1 MGMGADIAGIPFI
14 LFLWLLLPVRAW
26 SRLSYSSLLVAV
38 LSSTTSI
45 PSWLWRSVSL
55 FLDDHCIN
63 ANAIIERDIV
73 IFDPK
78 HINFDGLLLALYFL
92 TAPSVL

>member
-1 MGMGADIAGIPFI
+1 MGMGVDIAGIPFI

-26 SRLSYSSLLVAV
+26 SRLSTARCWWLSP
-38 LSSTTSI
+38 SSTTSI

-55 FLDDHCIN
+55 FLDDHCVN